1 MGSNTTGT
9 LSVTPTTSTSYTVST
24 NTANCGSAT
33 VTQVIRIIANEL
45 TASASPASI
54 NTGNSSTLSVSGG
67 TGSYQWFENNGN
79 GDVLIATTNDP
90 SISVSPTTT
99 TQYTVR
105 GTTATGSCVDDAITR
120 VTVDGVLP
128 VTLIQFSATAK
139 PAGALIKW
147 ATAMELNNAYFEVQ
161 RSANGQSF
169 TAIGKVQGSG
179 TTSNGAT
186 YSFSDTR
193 PLTSLTYY
201 RLRQVDLDG
210 TSVFSSV
217 VTVTNS
223 TKPEATFYPNP
234 SNTSIMLPN
243 TARVVQYRVYTAT
256 GRTVLAGSAAGG
268 SELDIRQVPA
278 GLYFLELIANGHRNV
293 QRFVRQ

>member
-1 MGSNTTGT
+1 
-9 LSVTPTTSTSYTVST
+9 
-24 NTANCGSAT
+24 
-33 VTQVIRIIANEL
+33 
-45 TASASPASI
+45 
-54 NTGNSSTLSVSGG
+54 
-67 TGSYQWFENNGN
+67 
-79 GDVLIATTNDP
+79 
-90 SISVSPTTT
+90 
-99 TQYTVR
+99 
-105 GTTATGSCVDDAITR
+105 
-120 VTVDGVLP
+120 
-128 VTLIQFSATAK
+128 
-139 PAGALIKW
+139 
-147 ATAMELNNAYFEVQ
+147 MELNNAYFEVQ